1 MAQAQR
7 DLEKAQVD
15 LQHAYWEWACFTA
28 QQAAEKGVKAW
39 LMRRG
44 YSVRGH
50 SITSL
55 LRAGREENWSS
66 PITSLSLH
74 SCSTVTISQLGTQTA
89 FRKGSRPTIT
99 AWRKP
104 KGRSMR
110 RERSSGT
117 AKISWIER
125 DELLARL
132 RENAEALRAAR
143 PEVADVRVFGSI
155 ARGEQTGDSDV
166 DVLVVVSDNPRGPEL
181 LERISDYLTYFDLPI
196 GVDLLVCSE
205 ERAKQAADGAAVFG
219 LRSGE
224 TALVWRAADA
234 N

>member
-1 MAQAQR
+1 
-7 DLEKAQVD
+7 
-15 LQHAYWEWACFTA
+15 
-28 QQAAEKGVKAW
+28 
-39 LMRRG
+39 
-44 YSVRGH
+44 
-50 SITSL
+50 
-55 LRAGREENWSS
+55 
-66 PITSLSLH
+66 
-74 SCSTVTISQLGTQTA
+74 
-89 FRKGSRPTIT
+89 
-99 AWRKP
+99 
-104 KGRSMR
+104 MR

-205 ERAKQAADGAAVFG
+205 ERAKQAADGAGGFWA
-219 LRSGE
+219 E
-224 TALVWRAADA
+224 IWRDSVSLAGG
-234 N
+234 